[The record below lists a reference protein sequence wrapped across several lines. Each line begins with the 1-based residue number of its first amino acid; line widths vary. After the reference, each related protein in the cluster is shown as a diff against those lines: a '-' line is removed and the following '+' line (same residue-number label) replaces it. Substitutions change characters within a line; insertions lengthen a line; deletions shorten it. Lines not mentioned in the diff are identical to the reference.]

1 MGDDTTGTSPALN
14 TQPNPELKEH
24 IYNTKQN
31 PNYVKTQSPFI
42 PPIQNKTNNKPN
54 NQTEIVYNSLNNI
67 NDNTTNPK
75 SFAETTANK
84 HIPKMN
90 QAIVL
95 TAIEGIKQI
104 DYLTAI
110 SQFTAPT
117 NIIAASRI
125 SNKRFCIF
133 LNN

>member
-1 MGDDTTGTSPALN
+1 MGDDITGTSPALN
-14 TQPNPELKEH
+14 TQPNPELNEH
-24 IYNTKQN
+24 TLNTNQKS
-31 PNYVKTQSPFI
+31 NYVKTQSLFI
-42 PPIQNKTNNKPN
+42 PPIQNKTNNKLN
-54 NQTEIVYNSLNNI
+54 SQTGIVNNSLNNI
-67 NDNTTNPK
+67 NDNDTNPK

-90 QAIVL
+90 QAMVL

-110 SQFTAPT
+110 SQFTAAT

-125 SNKRFCIF
+125 SN
-133 LNN
+133 